1 MPQGTVK
8 WFNDTKAFGFIAPDE
23 GDDVFVHVTG
33 LAEGVTTIKEEQ
45 RVQFEVTQGRKGLQ
59 AVDVKPIADAP
70 AAAEPVAAEPPV
82 ADDPAADE
90 PVADDPAADEPVEDD
105 PAADEVVADDPAAD
119 ESAE

>member
-33 LAEGVTTIKEEQ
+33 LAEGVTTIKEDQ

-70 AAAEPVAAEPPV
+70 AAAEPVAAEPV
-82 ADDPAADE
+82 ADE
-90 PVADDPAADEPVEDD
+90 PVADDEPADDEPV
-105 PAADEVVADDPAAD
+105 ADEQAGEEPVAD

>member
-1 MPQGTVK
+1 MPVGTVK

-70 AAAEPVAAEPPV
+70 AAAEPVAAEPV
-82 ADDPAADE
+82 AEEEADDE
-90 PVADDPAADEPVEDD
+90 PVADEEPAADDEP
-105 PAADEVVADDPAAD
+105 ADEEIGRAHV
-119 ESAE
+119 

>member
-45 RVQFEVTQGRKGLQ
+45 RVEFEVTQGRKGLQ

-70 AAAEPVAAEPPV
+70 AAAEPVAAEPVADDEPV
-82 ADDPAADE
+82 ADEPADDEPVDDEPAADE
-90 PVADDPAADEPVEDD
+90 PAEE
-105 PAADEVVADDPAAD
+105 EPAAD

>member
-45 RVQFEVTQGRKGLQ
+45 RVEFEVTQGRKGLQ

-70 AAAEPVAAEPPV
+70 AAAEPVAAEPV
-82 ADDPAADE
+82 ADE
-90 PVADDPAADEPVEDD
+90 PVADDEPADDEPAADEEAGEEPV
-105 PAADEVVADDPAAD
+105 AD

>member
-70 AAAEPVAAEPPV
+70 AAAEPVAAEPV
-82 ADDPAADE
+82 ADE
-90 PVADDPAADEPVEDD
+90 PVADDEPADDEPAADEEAGEEPV
-105 PAADEVVADDPAAD
+105 AD

>member
-45 RVQFEVTQGRKGLQ
+45 RVEFEVTQGRKGLQ

-70 AAAEPVAAEPPV
+70 AAAEPVVAE
-82 ADDPAADE
+82 PAADDE
-90 PVADDPAADEPVEDD
+90 PVTDDEPAADDEP
-105 PAADEVVADDPAAD
+105 ADDEPAEEEPAAD

>member
-70 AAAEPVAAEPPV
+70 AAAEPVATEPV
-82 ADDPAADE
+82 AEEPAADDE
-90 PVADDPAADEPVEDD
+90 PADDEPAE
-105 PAADEVVADDPAAD
+105 
-119 ESAE
+119 